1 MLRKEERLNG
11 YKYILTKQ
19 TEWAKNRG
27 IALIGSKCE
36 RGYPSYVR
44 QVNDNLFQPLLPEVL
59 DALSN
64 GDGNE
69 LGSPGSPGKMQAVH
83 SSSALGVNVFQ
94 YWMSVSEVPVIA
106 AACGLCRRG
115 SSAPS
120 ELKFEEKYAINDNFG
135 VHPNI
140 DIVIHNRQADKIQR
154 LAIECKFSEAYGA
167 HKHGGIKNRYLVEC
181 GTLWDDI
188 PNLRKFA
195 ETICPDDSDFRHL
208 HPAQLIKH
216 ILGLKRSF
224 GRNGFRL
231 LYLWYD
237 VVGEE
242 GSRHRDEINQFAA
255 IAKGDGVMF
264 HSLSY
269 QDLIC
274 GMANQLRSEH
284 EAYIS
289 YLTERYL

>member
-1 MLRKEERLNG
+1 LNG

-19 TEWAKNRG
+19 TEWANNRG
-27 IALIGSKCE
+27 ITLIGSKGD
-36 RGYPSYVR
+36 RGRPSYVR
-44 QVNDNLFQPLLPEVL
+44 QLNENLFQPLLPDVK
-59 DALSN
+59 DALSS

-69 LGSPGSPGKMQAVH
+69 LGSPGSLGKMQAVH

-94 YWMSVSEVPVIA
+94 YWTSVSQIPVIA

-120 ELKFEEKYAINDNFG
+120 KLKFEDKYPINDSFG

-140 DIVIHNRQADKIQR
+140 DVVIHNHRGAKIQR

-167 HKHGGIKNRYLVEC
+167 HKHGGIKKRYLDEC
-181 GTLWDDI
+181 DALWNDL
-188 PNLRKFA
+188 PNLRKLA
-195 ETICPDDSDFRHL
+195 ESICPDDGDFNHL

-216 ILGLKRSF
+216 ILGLKRACD
-224 GRNGFRL
+224 GLDGFRL

-242 GSRHRDEINQFAA
+242 GNRHRDEVNQFAA
-255 IAKGDGVMF
+255 IAKADGVMF

-269 QDLIC
+269 QEMIC
-274 GMANQLRSEH
+274 GMASQLRSEH
-284 EAYIS
+284 EAYIH